1 MKKTAI
7 LINTCRGPVVDEK
20 ALYKAVRDEQIAGAG
35 LDVMV
40 EEPPTPDHELF
51 SLKNIDLQPALGRPD
66 LGQPP
71 EALAQRLRQ
80 LRARR
85 ARPEAVLDRAG
96 TAVET
101 SRTTGVR
108 RSGKLLYLRRVPVA
122 DCAGRIGG
130 FGIGV
135 KAAPDPVLSVA
146 AASV

>member
-1 MKKTAI
+1 MMKKTAI

-20 ALYKAVRDEQIAGAG
+20 ALYKAVRDEQIVGAG

-40 EEPPTPDHELF
+40 EEPPKPDHELF
-51 SLKNIDLQPALGRPD
+51 TLKNIDLQPALGRPD

-85 ARPEAVLDRAG
+85 PRPEAVLDRAG

-101 SRTTGVR
+101 SRT
-108 RSGKLLYLRRVPVA
+108 
-122 DCAGRIGG
+122 
-130 FGIGV
+130 
-135 KAAPDPVLSVA
+135 
-146 AASV
+146 